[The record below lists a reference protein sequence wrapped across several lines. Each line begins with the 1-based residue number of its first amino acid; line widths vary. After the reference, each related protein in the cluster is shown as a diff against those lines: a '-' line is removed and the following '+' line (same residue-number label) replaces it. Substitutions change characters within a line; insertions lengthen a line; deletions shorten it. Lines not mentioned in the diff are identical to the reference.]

1 MKFARVA
8 VALASL
14 AAVAGCNIISDPLG
28 GTVCTANFAY
38 GINVHVLDSLT
49 SAPAAIG
56 AKIVA
61 RSGTFADS
69 TTGQFGGTGDML
81 VAAGEHAGT
90 FSLTISKTG
99 YKDWVK
105 TGVVV
110 TKDECH
116 VIPVTLTAL
125 LQKP

>member
-1 MKFARVA
+1 MKVTPAAA
-8 VALASL
+8 VVFALAGLQGCS
-14 AAVAGCNIISDPLG
+14 VASDPTEG
-28 GTVCTANFAY
+28 IVCTANFAY

-49 SAPAAIG
+49 NTSAATG
-56 AKIVA
+56 AKLVA

-69 TTGQFGGTGDML
+69 TTGSFGGTGDTM

-90 FSLTISKTG
+90 FTLTITKTG